1 MNLNKTLNLLTICAK
16 AGKLIGGFDKSMGAV
31 KEGKSAAILLA
42 CDVSEKT
49 AKEVRFLCEKYG
61 SVPVIET
68 DLEAFYF
75 DKFMRKNKI
84 IGFFSYIKNVLIR
97 FAGHVLVPRKMKKK
111 MYAKFLRKSA
121 ETAENK

>member
-49 AKEVRFLCEKYG
+49 AKEVRFLCDKYG

-68 DLEAFYF
+68 DLEASQAYIVLKKEYAVFSVN
-75 DKFMRKNKI
+75 DK
-84 IGFFSYIKNVLIR
+84 GFAAK
-97 FAGHVLVPRKMKKK
+97 FAE
-111 MYAKFLRKSA
+111 YAKK
-121 ETAENK
+121 